1 MIKHILASLSL
12 LLGICMTSCNSDAP
26 ESTDHHVDY
35 TITLTANEDL
45 LSVADITVSY
55 VLGGEEKTEAVTT
68 SPWTKT
74 ITYSDFPCIGGI
86 IVKSSFKKDAPL
98 NKDKYT
104 FLFTYQTDKNVV
116 DTKGNIVS
124 KDSNSSGRV
133 YSESVDKNKVET
145 YINRNQT
152 LVKALFSM
160 EAKEG
165 TIAFSPVQ

>member
-1 MIKHILASLSL
+1 MA
-12 LLGICMTSCNSDAP
+12 SCNSDAP
-26 ESTDHHVDY
+26 ERTDHHVDY
-35 TITLTANEDL
+35 SIELTANDDL
-45 LSVADITVSY
+45 LSVTDITVSY
-55 VLGGEEKTEAVTT
+55 ILGGEEKTEAVTT

-124 KDSNSSGRV
+124 KDSNSRGSV
-133 YSESVDKNKVET
+133 HSEGVGKENVKA
-145 YINRNQT
+145 YINRDQT
-152 LVKALFSM
+152 MVKALFSM
-160 EAKEG
+160 EAKDG
-165 TIAFSPVQ
+165 TIVFSPVQ

>member
-1 MIKHILASLSL
+1 MIKPVSASLSI
-12 LLGICMTSCNSDAP
+12 LLGMSMTSCNSDAP

-133 YSESVDKNKVET
+133 YAESVDKNKVEA

>member
-1 MIKHILASLSL
+1 MIKHILASLFL

-86 IVKSSFKKDAPL
+86 TVTRSFKKDVTL
-98 NKDKYT
+98 DKDKYT
-104 FLFTYQTDKNVV
+104 FLFTYQTEKCVV
-116 DTKGNIVS
+116 DAKGNIVS

-133 YSESVDKNKVET
+133 YSKNVDKDKVES
-145 YINRNQT
+145 YINRDKT
-152 LVKALFSM
+152 MVKALFSM
-160 EAKEG
+160 QAKDG
-165 TIAFSPVQ
+165 TIVFSPVQ